1 MNVDS
6 GRPYGNVI
14 HDDDHHYLDDLGD
27 DDALVVGSDG
37 DFVGG
42 GFSGGSCF
50 FPEDGPFCT
59 SSSASCI
66 PSWCNSNG
74 SHHHQSGNDI
84 DGSLLLDDP
93 TSSIL
98 QDKKKGI
105 LSKFTSPSS
114 SDSNECTLADDIAKL
129 SVQERTEL
137 LEDIHGVHTF
147 QEEDPAY
154 IDRCIDEIQKHIN
167 RMSNSSRSAYNKANF
182 LAPTKVSKS
191 RKFNLMFL
199 RAACYDTKIAAKRMC
214 KHFEYKLNL
223 FGPEKLTKDITYEDL
238 SEDDIEALHSGY
250 SLRLPGK
257 DSTGRMVW
265 VLNSKQIKC
274 KAWDNQVCVCV
285 CVCVKMKSFCLDG
298 LICVASRF
306 FFM

>member
-6 GRPYGNVI
+6 GFASRSNVI
-14 HDDDHHYLDDLGD
+14 YDDDYHYLNDLGGVG
-27 DDALVVGSDG
+27 DDAAVTVGSDG
-37 DFVGG
+37 AFVGG
-42 GFSGGSCF
+42 GFSGGNSNCF

-59 SSSASCI
+59 SSSASSCI
-66 PSWCNSNG
+66 PSWCNSSGNQ
-74 SHHHQSGNDI
+74 HRQSGNDV
-84 DGSLLLDDP
+84 DDSLLLVDDP
-93 TSSIL
+93 SIL
-98 QDKKKGI
+98 QDKKKGGI
-105 LSKFTSPSS
+105 MSKFTSPGL
-114 SDSNECTLADDIAKL
+114 DSNECSLADDIAKL

-147 QEEDPAY
+147 QEEDPNY

-182 LAPTKVSKS
+182 LAPSKVSKS

-223 FGPEKLTKDITYEDL
+223 FGPEKLTKDITYDDL
-238 SEDDIEALHSGY
+238 SGDDIEALHSGY

-265 VLNSKQIKC
+265 VLNSKQINC
-274 KAWDNQVCVCV
+274 KAWDNQVRFCCVRV
-285 CVCVKMKSFCLDG
+285 
-298 LICVASRF
+298 
-306 FFM
+306 